1 MFVNL
6 RKIYE
11 SKLNAKGIC
20 ELKLNARIY
29 DNGRQKGEAVTFRRK
44 RAIGE
49 SFASS
54 SDVSRRTQDRHN
66 RL

>member
-1 MFVNL
+1 MRFSKNMFVNP

-20 ELKLNARIY
+20 ELKLNAKIY
-29 DNGRQKGEAVTFRRK
+29 DRSGKRERLYSAVGI

-49 SFASS
+49 SLASHP
-54 SDVSRRTQDRHN
+54 RM
-66 RL
+66 

>member
-11 SKLNAKGIC
+11 SMLNTKGIY

-29 DNGRQKGEAVTFRRK
+29 DHGRQTGEAVTFRK